1 MKARA
6 HEDSEVEILVA
17 WTQHIAPGDAEEATW
32 DGMFGSNTASQR
44 SYSGWKGKK
53 IQKEVKVQSLNA
65 HSFEGAS
72 RLDIEM
78 LQEVGATDHQWKGIQ
93 CHIAKNRYK
102 GFKLLVQKAEGKST
116 GTGIEESAESKSLPT
131 ARK

>member
-65 HSFEGAS
+65 HSFEGAIVDWTL
-72 RLDIEM
+72 R
-78 LQEVGATDHQWKGIQ
+78 
-93 CHIAKNRYK
+93 CFR
-102 GFKLLVQKAEGKST
+102 KLEQLIINGKEFNAILPKTVTKALS
-116 GTGIEESAESKSLPT
+116 SLSKRRREKVLEQ
-131 ARK
+131 A